1 MVKKMESKNE
11 IDEST
16 KEAKRKR
23 MERIRAWVIIALFIA
38 IFAAFINY
46 RIGLVTNPPPSQV
59 PNYAQYPWYAIPF
72 IYIYNYLKSAG
83 ISLAYAFALGGI
95 IQEFVPQ
102 EAVKKFLN
110 KNRLSSYFIAAA
122 IAPIFIT
129 CSCSVVPIYV
139 GLLVAGAS
147 MGVVMTFFLMAPAAS
162 FITII
167 LTGEYL
173 GWDLGL
179 YRLLFSFIAAVTCG
193 ILFDKSKFGK
203 DLEEKYRNLQ
213 VGTLKKL
220 EVKKSIDDRIYQ
232 SGKNGI
238 DLVKNILPLLL
249 LGLVIVSY
257 IAAYLP
263 DDIIIQYFS
272 GFWGIFFGALL
283 GGPVYT
289 PALVEIVLTKSLLDK
304 GMQRSSALAFM
315 MGQPYDFVSIP
326 ANAKY
331 FKWQG
336 VVLYTIVFFIFSIV
350 AGVIY
355 ALIYKIPL

>member
-1 MVKKMESKNE
+1 MENSQK
-11 IDEST
+11 IDENET
-16 KEAKRKR
+16 KQRIR
-23 MERIRAWVIIALFIA
+23 ERIRTYLIIGLFMV

-46 RIGLVTNPPPSQV
+46 RIGLLTNPPPSNV
-59 PNYAQYPWYAIPF
+59 PDYAQYSWYAIPF
-72 IYIYNYLKSAG
+72 IYIYNYVKSAG

-102 EAVKKFLN
+102 DAIKKWLN

-162 FITII
+162 FITLL

-173 GWDLGL
+173 GWDLSL
-179 YRLLFSFIAAVTCG
+179 YRLLFSFIAAVICG

-203 DLEEKYRNLQ
+203 DLEEKYRTMQ
-213 VGTLKKL
+213 VGTAKRFEMKRTF
-220 EVKKSIDDRIYQ
+220 DDRIYKAGQ
-232 SGKNGI
+232 NGLY
-238 DLVKNILPLLL
+238 LVKNILPLLT

-263 DDIIIQYFS
+263 EEIITQYFM

-326 ANAKY
+326 PNAKY

-336 VVLYTIVFFIFSIV
+336 VVLYSVVFFLMSIV
-350 AGVIY
+350 AGVVYSWIY
-355 ALIYKIPL
+355 GIPL

>member
-1 MVKKMESKNE
+1 METKNK
-11 IDEST
+11 IDEDAQET
-16 KEAKRKR
+16 NRKQK
-23 MERIRAWVIIALFIA
+23 ERIRTYLIIA
-38 IFAAFINY
+38 IFIVILVAFINY
-46 RIGLVTNPPPSQV
+46 RIGLVTNPPPSSV
-59 PNYAQYPWYAIPF
+59 PNYAQYPWYEIPF

-83 ISLAYAFALGGI
+83 ISLVYAFALGGI

-102 EAVKKFLN
+102 EAVKKYLN
-110 KNRLSSYFIAAA
+110 KNKLSSYFIAAA
-122 IAPIFIT
+122 IAPLFIT

-139 GLLVAGAS
+139 GFLVAGAS

-162 FITII
+162 FITIL

-179 YRLLFSFIAAVTCG
+179 YRLLFSFIASVTCG

-203 DLEEKYRNLQ
+203 DLEEKYRNMQ
-213 VGTLKKL
+213 VGTVKKL
-220 EVKKSIDDRIYQ
+220 EVKRSFDDRIFQ
-232 SGKNGI
+232 SGKNGV
-238 DLVKNILPLLL
+238 DLVKNIFPLLL
-249 LGLVIVSY
+249 FGLVIVSY
-257 IAAYLP
+257 VAAYLP

-283 GGPVYT
+283 GGPIYT

-326 ANAKY
+326 PNAKY

-336 VVLYTIVFFIFSIV
+336 VVLYTVVFFIFSIV
-350 AGVIY
+350 AGVVY
-355 ALIYKIPL
+355 ALIYNIPL

>member
-1 MVKKMESKNE
+1 MENSKE
-11 IDEST
+11 IDEN
-16 KEAKRKR
+16 EAKLRRK
-23 MERIRAWVIIALFIA
+23 ERIRTFLIIALFLL

-46 RIGLVTNPPPSQV
+46 RIGLVTNPPPSSV
-59 PNYAQYPWYAIPF
+59 PDYAQYPWYEIPF
-72 IYIYNYLKSAG
+72 IYIYNYIKSAG

-102 EAVKKFLN
+102 DAIKKWLN
-110 KNRLSSYFIAAA
+110 KNRISSYFIAAA

-162 FITII
+162 FITLL

-173 GWDLGL
+173 GWDLSL
-179 YRLLFSFIAAVTCG
+179 FRLLFSFIAAVACG

-203 DLEEKYRNLQ
+203 DLEEKYRSMQ
-213 VGTLKKL
+213 VGAVKRFELKKTF
-220 EVKKSIDDRIYQ
+220 DDRIYKAGQ
-232 SGKNGI
+232 NGI
-238 DLVKNILPLLL
+238 ELVKSILPLLL
-249 LGLVIVSY
+249 LGLAIVSY

-263 DDIIIQYFS
+263 DDIITQYFT

-304 GMQRSSALAFM
+304 GMARSSALAFM

-326 ANAKY
+326 PNAKY

-336 VVLYTIVFFIFSIV
+336 VVLYSLVFFIMSIV
-350 AGVIY
+350 AGVVY
-355 ALIYKIPL
+355 ALIYGIPL